1 MAFRLEIFK
10 SAEEDFRNVAEFYNP
25 ILERLGYE
33 AQDEILELI
42 EFIGKN
48 PYVFQKRMMM

>member
-1 MAFRLEIFK
+1 MVFRLEIFK

-33 AQDEILELI
+33 AQDEMYRIYRKKSLCFSKE
-42 EFIGKN
+42 N
-48 PYVFQKRMMM
+48 